1 MKKEIIHN
9 YNNCK
14 QKKKFKNSSLNHIAE
29 FLILVLVLCIK
40 KLINKILDKK
50 CERNAGK
57 L

>member
-14 QKKKFKNSSLNHIAE
+14 QKKFKNSSLNHIAE

-40 KLINKILDKK
+40 KLINEILEKK